1 MGYSWPLLA
10 YVWLEIHVKRIRDRQ
25 EHALLHALTSVLPP
39 ALQSVVY
46 QPLQHHH
53 HHHQAHQE
61 HQDHSEPQPHHHH
74 HHHHHHAQLSVSP
87 SVSQHAQLPV
97 AHRRSI
103 RNRTIDSILLLETAH
118 PFVAD

>member
-10 YVWLEIHVKRIRDRQ
+10 YVWLEFHVKRIRDRQ
-25 EHALLHALTSVLPP
+25 EHALLHALTSVPPP
-39 ALQSVVY
+39 ALQSVVS
-46 QPLQHHH
+46 QPLQ
-53 HHHQAHQE
+53 
-61 HQDHSEPQPHHHH
+61 

-118 PFVAD
+118 PFVADRHLIATLQLQKLY